1 VRAIRIG
8 SCGRRA
14 ERADDTGGVSVSEKL
29 RWGLTIALFVSAG
42 LTLVVF
48 SIIKAED
55 RWKMVLR
62 WVLTA
67 GLLLLVLKVL
77 SPMLGLIAMV
87 GFIPI
92 WRRAIAS
99 LIANPVA
106 SLYTGGN
113 TEPDPHPA
121 YSVAYARRK
130 QGKYH
135 EAVMELLN
143 QLERFP
149 NDFEGQL
156 ALAEI
161 QAHDLKDLHAAAM
174 TIERLCAQ
182 RGHAD
187 KNIAFALYSMADW
200 YIQIGHDGPSA
211 RRELEKI
218 IELFPKSEFAAG
230 AAHRIGHLANMEILL
245 PPEQRKKFIVTEG
258 PKNLGLQTA
267 QAPAAPAEASGAE
280 KAGEYVRHL
289 EQHPLD
295 ADVREKLAV
304 LYADHYHRLDLAA
317 DQLEQLIEQPGQPLR
332 QIAHWL
338 NLLADL
344 QIRCGA
350 SYETV
355 RQTIQRI
362 VDREPAAPSAQVA
375 RNRLDRLKLEF
386 KAREQ
391 NQSVKMGSY
400 EQNIGL
406 KNDLPRFQL

>member
-1 VRAIRIG
+1 MQL
-8 SCGRRA
+8 
-14 ERADDTGGVSVSEKL
+14 SEKV
-29 RWGLTIALFVSAG
+29 RWGLTIALFATAG
-42 LTLVVF
+42 VTVLVL
-48 SIIKAED
+48 SIVKAED

-62 WVLTA
+62 WVLTG
-67 GLLLLVLKVL
+67 GLLLLILKVL

-87 GFIPI
+87 CFIPI

-135 EAVMELLN
+135 EAVMELQK

-161 QAHDLKDLHAAAM
+161 QAHDLKDLPAAAM
-174 TIERLCAQ
+174 TVDRLCAQ

-200 YIQIGHDGPSA
+200 YLQVGQDGPSA
-211 RRELEKI
+211 RRYLEKI
-218 IELFPKSEFAAG
+218 IDLFPNSEFAAG
-230 AAHRIGHLANMEILL
+230 AAHRVGHLANMEILI
-245 PPEQRKKFIVTEG
+245 PPEQRKKFIVSEG
-258 PKNLGLQTA
+258 PKNLGLQPARETA
-267 QAPAAPAEASGAE
+267 GPAETTGAQ
-280 KAGEYVRHL
+280 KAAEYVHHL

-295 ADVREKLAV
+295 TDIREKLAV

-317 DQLEQLIEQPGQPLR
+317 DQLEQLVDQPNQPAR
-332 QIAHWL
+332 SIAHWL

-344 QIRCGA
+344 QIRCGEG
-350 SYETV
+350 YDTV
-355 RQTIQRI
+355 RQTVQRI
-362 VDREPAAPSAQVA
+362 IERDPTAPSAQIA

-406 KNDLPRFQL
+406 KKGLTWSSTVGRSPDSIEPQD

>member
-1 VRAIRIG
+1 MHL
-8 SCGRRA
+8 
-14 ERADDTGGVSVSEKL
+14 SEKL

-42 LTLVVF
+42 GTLILF
-48 SIIKAED
+48 SIVKAES
-55 RWKMVLR
+55 RWKMALR
-62 WVLTA
+62 WVLTG
-67 GLLLLVLKVL
+67 GLLLVILKLL
-77 SPMLGLIAMV
+77 SPLVGLIAMV

-106 SLYTGGN
+106 ALYTGGS

-135 EAVMELLN
+135 EAIMELLK

-161 QAHDLKDLHAAAM
+161 QAHDLKDLRAAAM

-200 YIQIGHDGPSA
+200 HLEIGRDGPA
-211 RRELEKI
+211 AQHTLEKI
-218 IELFPKSEFAAG
+218 IELFPNSEFAAG
-230 AAHRIGHLANMEILL
+230 AAHRIGHLANMEILI
-245 PPEQRKKFIVTEG
+245 PPEQRKKFIVAEG
-258 PKNLGLQTA
+258 PKNLGLQVVQETA
-267 QAPAAPAEASGAE
+267 RPAEASGAE
-280 KAGEYVRHL
+280 KAAEYVRHL

-295 ADVREKLAV
+295 TDIREKLAV

-317 DQLEQLIEQPGQPLR
+317 DQLEQLIEQPNQSTRLV
-332 QIAHWL
+332 AHWL
-338 NLLADL
+338 NLMADL
-344 QIRCGA
+344 QIRCGE

-355 RQTIQRI
+355 RQTVQRVI
-362 VDREPAAPSAQVA
+362 DREPTGPTAQVA
-375 RNRLDRLKLEF
+375 RNRLDRLRLEF

-406 KNDLPRFQL
+406 KKGLPGLQL